1 MTWREFRI
9 QYPRNSDAQVVDEI
23 RSRSRRRTMTKVWSK
38 PEIAEEDV
46 GMEVTSY
53 ESADIDIEI

>member
-1 MTWREFRI
+1 M
-9 QYPRNSDAQVVDEI
+9 N
-23 RSRSRRRTMTKVWSK
+23 KVWSK

-53 ESADIDIEI
+53 ESADIEIVI

>member
-1 MTWREFRI
+1 MRI
-9 QYPRNSDAQVVDEI
+9 CP
-23 RSRSRRRTMTKVWSK
+23 RRRTVNKVWSK